1 MHALSGQMHAHE
13 EEYEGS
19 LSTGDFL
26 TPTDEGDILYGNGR
40 EQEVGREEEYNEE
53 VVLPPEP
60 MQDEYPDEFEDIGEG
75 NLPPPP
81 INQSKRR
88 LGREWEI
95 HYDGKRNRRYYFNTI
110 TGESSWKRPKS

>member
-1 MHALSGQMHAHE
+1 MQSLKIHVSGFLKRAVCNIRAA
-13 EEYEGS
+13 
-19 LSTGDFL
+19 STTVTL
-26 TPTDEGDILYGNGR
+26 A
-40 EQEVGREEEYNEE
+40 E